1 LVKEV
6 GVRTSYEADVV
17 AWASEQA
24 RLLRAGHFEL
34 LDRGRLAEETEDV
47 GKGEQRELAIRISVL
62 LAQLPKLG
70 KLIALPPTLPTAVI

>member
-34 LDRGRLAEETEDV
+34 LGRDRLAEETEDV

-62 LAQLPKLG
+62 LAQLPKLE
-70 KLIALPPTLPTAVI
+70 KLIALPPTLPIAVI